1 MSATSTTESLNSH
14 RKRRQDRRKNG
25 QLIPCGLQAGNVAVF
40 IVVTPPGAKLNVS
53 GKSLKSNSQLSFVD
67 KIFSRSSVVAAVISL
82 RTTSGSS
89 AGMGGLS
96 MAAVGSSQKGERSDN
111 AVVTRP
117 SLVLLS
123 DSNHVSTGYP
133 SSHSSDALS
142 RQRIPDLA
150 ETRGPNSLK
159 VVDAKHQ
166 DLSRATE
173 PAVE

>member
-1 MSATSTTESLNSH
+1 M
-14 RKRRQDRRKNG
+14 
-25 QLIPCGLQAGNVAVF
+25 QAGNVAVF

-117 SLVLLS
+117 SLESIAEREREGMLLS

-150 ETRGPNSLK
+150 ETRGPNNLK